1 MQRRERGSALAGRL
15 VMPLTR
21 RFWVIAHRWAGLTLA
36 LFLTIAGLTGALLP
50 FEESLNYAT
59 RPLLSRA
66 APPHP
71 GDRPLD
77 GIAIAE
83 RVERA
88 TGGRIAYLPLD
99 VPRDHVMRMF
109 IAAAPGKP
117 ALPYDVVWADP
128 YTGKVRLAFTW
139 GGVRDGP
146 EDIMPFL
153 YQLHYGYVAGPWGM
167 WAFGIAALVWT
178 VDCFVGF
185 GLTLPMRQK
194 AQRGAGA
201 TASWWRRWKPA
212 WLVRRHARGHKLH
225 FDLHRASGLWL
236 WPLLLV
242 FAWSGVALTVPQIE
256 RPVMHL
262 LGASEAYA
270 PPPRVQPL
278 AAPPI
283 DRRQALALGL
293 RDLRAI
299 GARRGFTVGEAAML
313 GYDEGSGTYTLYART
328 SLDAVHDGGR
338 TMLWIDAAN
347 GRPLHWADPV
357 GRTGTDRVS
366 TWLQLLHM
374 ADVFG
379 LPYRIFVSV
388 LGLAVT
394 MLSVTGVLIWLR
406 KRSAQLAAPVRDRR
420 RATAKQPEMVA

>member
-1 MQRRERGSALAGRL
+1 
-15 VMPLTR
+15 MPLTR
-21 RFWVIAHRWAGLTLA
+21 TFWVIAHRWAGLTLA
-36 LFLTIAGLTGALLP
+36 FFLTIAGLTGALLP

-59 RPLLSRA
+59 RPSLSRA
-66 APPHP
+66 ATPHP
-71 GDRPLD
+71 GAQPLD

-83 RVERA
+83 EVERE

-99 VPRDHVMRMF
+99 VPRDHAMRMF
-109 IAAAPGKP
+109 IAAAPGRP
-117 ALPYDVVWADP
+117 VLPYDVVWADP

-146 EDIMPFL
+146 ENIMPFL

-178 VDCFVGF
+178 FDCFVGF
-185 GLTLPMRQK
+185 GLTLPIRQK
-194 AQRGAGA
+194 ARHGVPYQW
-201 TASWWRRWKPA
+201 SWWRRWKPA
-212 WLVRRHARGHKLH
+212 WAVRRHARGHKLH

-262 LGASEAYA
+262 FGASDSYF
-270 PPPRVQPL
+270 PPQRAQPL
-278 AAPPI
+278 TIPPI
-283 DRRQALALGL
+283 DRRKALALGL
-293 RDLRAI
+293 HELRTI
-299 GARRGFTVGEAAML
+299 GARRGFTVGDPAML
-313 GYDEGSGTYTLYART
+313 GYDAGSGTYTLYART
-328 SLDAVHDGGR
+328 SLDAVHEGGR
-338 TMLWIDAAN
+338 TMLWIDAAI
-347 GRPLHWADPV
+347 GRPLHWEDPIGKTGAD
-357 GRTGTDRVS
+357 RLS
-366 TWLQLLHM
+366 TWLEMLHM
-374 ADVFG
+374 AEVFG

-406 KRSAQLAAPVRDRR
+406 KRSARLAAPARNRR
-420 RATAKQPEMVA
+420 QGAREQKVPA

>member
-1 MQRRERGSALAGRL
+1 MRRREAESTWAARL
-15 VMPLTR
+15 HAPLTR
-21 RFWVIAHRWAGLTLA
+21 AFWVIAHRWAGLTLA

-50 FEESLNYAT
+50 FEESLHYAT
-59 RPLLSRA
+59 RPSLARA
-66 APPHP
+66 VPPHP
-71 GDRPLD
+71 GARPLD

-99 VPRDHVMRMF
+99 VPRDHVMRIF
-109 IAAAPGKP
+109 IAAAPGRP

-128 YTGKVRLAFTW
+128 YTGQVRLAFTW

-146 EDIMPFL
+146 ENIMPFL

-178 VDCFVGF
+178 IDCFVGF
-185 GLTLPMRQK
+185 GLTLPIRQK
-194 AQRGAGA
+194 APRGAPA
-201 TASWWRRWKPA
+201 RSSWWRRWKPA
-212 WLVRRHARGHKLH
+212 WMVRRHARGHKLH
-225 FDLHRASGLWL
+225 VDLHRASGLWL

-256 RPVMHL
+256 HPVMRMF
-262 LGASEAYA
+262 GASERYA
-270 PPPRVQPL
+270 PPPRAQPL
-278 AAPPI
+278 ATPPI
-283 DRRQALALGL
+283 DRRQAVALGL
-293 RDLRAI
+293 RELRTI
-299 GARRGFTVGEAAML
+299 GARRGFTVGEPAML
-313 GYDEGSGTYTLYART
+313 GYDGGSGTYALYART
-328 SLDAVHDGGR
+328 SLDAMHEGGR
-338 TMLWIDAAN
+338 TMLWIDATS
-347 GRPLHWADPV
+347 GHPLHWADPV
-357 GRTGTDRVS
+357 GETRTDRVS
-366 TWLQLLHM
+366 TWLEMLHM

-406 KRSAQLAAPVRDRR
+406 KRSARLAAPARHRR
-420 RATAKQPEMVA
+420 RDTAKQPEMAA